1 MLQTRS
7 VEDLRQLLVNFAN
20 TSGLAL
26 ANQLFPLLVE
36 YDLDLHTYLETKT
49 ATEFESESKASL
61 EAHLQELYKL
71 SVYKK
76 MQTCKSVLSLE

>member
-1 MLQTRS
+1 MLPTRS
-7 VEDLRQLLVNFAN
+7 VEDLRQLLVNFAK

-49 ATEFESESKASL
+49 ATMGSWGGYFEITLIASF
-61 EAHLQELYKL
+61 
-71 SVYKK
+71 SV
-76 MQTCKSVLSLE
+76 